1 MIDVAAT
8 LAEIASLSIDERLR
22 IVGAIWD
29 SIAADSE
36 LADSEFLELTP
47 AQLEEVKRRL
57 AAHAAN
63 PDAVIPWEV
72 VKAEALARIRA

>member
-1 MIDVAAT
+1 MDVAAT
-8 LAEIASLSIDERLR
+8 LAEIASLPIDERLS

-36 LADSEFLELTP
+36 ELEITP
-47 AQLEEVKRRL
+47 AQREMLEQRL

-63 PDAVIPWEV
+63 PDAVVPWEE
-72 VKAEALARIRA
+72 VKAKAMARARG

>member
-1 MIDVAAT
+1 MDIAAT
-8 LAEIASLSIDERLR
+8 VAEIKALSVDERLN
-22 IVGAIWD
+22 IVEAIWD

-36 LADSEFLELTP
+36 LADSESLELTP

-63 PDAVIPWEV
+63 PDAVVP
-72 VKAEALARIRA
+72 